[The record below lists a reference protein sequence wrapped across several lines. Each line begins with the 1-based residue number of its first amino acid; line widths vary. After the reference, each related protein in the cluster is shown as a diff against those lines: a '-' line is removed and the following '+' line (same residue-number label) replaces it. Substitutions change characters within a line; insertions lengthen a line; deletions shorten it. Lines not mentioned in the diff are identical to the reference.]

1 MSKKIFFWF
10 GLLFLLLGG
19 LYFFTVK
26 IFAPK
31 MPIGYCPFCDEN
43 VLERQKFYEDE
54 LVIALCTHRPIFP
67 SHFLVIPKRHV
78 ERFELLTDAEISDI
92 GKVIKKVNGAAE
104 NAFETASYLLLQK
117 NGREVGQSVPHLHFH
132 YIGRK
137 AGDDSITRFFV
148 NAFLAQTKPPLSM
161 RETQEKV
168 EKMKKA
174 MEQEEKDAGEPMQ
187 GPGKENQT
195 LLPGASSS

>member
-1 MSKKIFFWF
+1 MSRKIFFLF
-10 GLLFLLLGG
+10 GALLALLGG

-26 IFAPK
+26 IFTPK
-31 MPIGYCPFCDEN
+31 TPLGYCPFCDEM
-43 VLERQKFYEDE
+43 VLEKQKFYEDE

-78 ERFELLTDAEISDI
+78 ERFELLTDQEISDM

-104 NAFETASYLLLQK
+104 KVFDVTAYLLLQK
-117 NGREVGQSVPHLHFH
+117 NGSEVGQSVPHLHFH

-137 AGDDSITRFFV
+137 AGDSSLTRFFV
-148 NAFLAQTKPPLSM
+148 NAFLAQVRPPLSVAQ
-161 RETQEKV
+161 TQETV

-174 MEQEEKDAGEPMQ
+174 MEQEGSEAPPQARD
-187 GPGKENQT
+187 KESQSPT
-195 LLPGASSS
+195 PAVSAI